1 MSGKDKFDNENEQR
15 ITEEFL
21 EELKDTVSG
30 LQVLLGNLR
39 SGAVKAGE
47 GLTALRQSVA
57 SLNSQAHGHNLPTI
71 KLLTHRLDDY
81 VSVLKEVNDTV
92 CDELQV
98 YFDKLESVADGEEIL
113 EADIPGIVRALPAK
127 RHELEAEFGSIEQK
141 DIEVLLVIPEK
152 AMSRIVDREL
162 AACGYRV
169 SVVRDPFVAIE
180 NAVRTKPDMVI
191 AAMELGVL
199 SGVDLASAFSAM
211 PITENIPFAVLTSYD
226 WGHPKLQRMPPRVAL
241 IHKGSKFGDDLAET
255 LSRFRIT

>member
-1 MSGKDKFDNENEQR
+1 MSGKDFDNENEQR

-39 SGAVKAGE
+39 SASIKADE
-47 GLTALRQSVA
+47 GLVTLRQSAA
-57 SLNSQAHGHNLPTI
+57 SLSSQAHGHNLPTI
-71 KLLTHRLDDY
+71 KLLTHRLDEY
-81 VSVLKEVNDTV
+81 VSALKEVNDKI
-92 CDELQV
+92 CDDLQV
-98 YFDKLESVADGEEIL
+98 YFDKLESVADGEEVS
-113 EADIPGIVRALPAK
+113 EADIPGIIRALPAK

-141 DIEVLLVIPEK
+141 NIEVLLIIPEK
-152 AMSRIVDREL
+152 AMSHIVDREL

-169 SVVRDPFVAIE
+169 SIVRDPFTAIE

-191 AAMELGVL
+191 ASMELGVL

-211 PITENIPFAVLTSYD
+211 PITEGIPFAVLTSYD

-255 LSRFRIT
+255 LSRFKIT